1 VRNNGT
7 YTACT
12 DNKNF
17 THFSTY
23 KSFKYDYF
31 FSMSKYKA

>member
-1 VRNNGT
+1 MIMIIKDEKT
-7 YTACT
+7 Y
-12 DNKNF
+12 NENF